1 MQANQAL
8 EAMRRQAGPVV
19 VGATT
24 LICVVASGVAIVR
37 QETPLVSTALA
48 AMFAMLS
55 WLLLRRAP
63 TAPATRRGTTMLAAG
78 AVALLTGA
86 FRGHGYIM
94 DMHMAFFAILAICT
108 FWCCWG
114 SILAGAAV
122 VAVHHILLNFLLP
135 ELVFANGSDFV
146 RVLIHAVILLA
157 EAGVLAYVAQML
169 VRTTHASE
177 AARAA
182 ADEALHQ
189 NRAAAERERHAFER
203 KRAQQDT
210 LAQAI
215 ANFRAEMEASLI
227 RTGELASGLD
237 GTAHALHQS
246 SAATS
251 RVVGQGREAADG
263 AAHAASSLAGVTG
276 ELRAAIASVET
287 QAKASLARAT
297 EAEQRARTANT
308 DIARLAER
316 AARIRDVGL
325 LIQGVAARTNLLALN
340 ATIEAA
346 RAGEAGRGFAVV
358 AGEVKQLAEQTA
370 RATDDITTQVE
381 AIRQDVDTAVA
392 SVSHIAQSLRLACQD
407 AEAVKQAASAQDAA
421 ADSIFEGVTATN
433 TSARAVLGGFGA
445 VISATQITDSEAETV
460 ARSAQA
466 LKQDLLHL
474 QQRLETFMQRLA
486 A

>member
-19 VGATT
+19 VGATALT
-24 LICVVASGVAIVR
+24 CAVAAGVAIVR
-37 QETPLVSTALA
+37 QETPIVTSALA
-48 AMFAMLS
+48 VMFAGLS
-55 WLLLRRAP
+55 WLLWRRDP
-63 TAPATRRGTTMLAAG
+63 IAPATRRGTTMLAAG

-94 DMHMAFFAILAICT
+94 DMHMAFFAMLAICT
-108 FWCCWG
+108 FWSCWS

-122 VAVHHILLNFLLP
+122 VAVHHILFNFLLP
-135 ELVFANGSDFV
+135 ELVFPNGADFV

-157 EAGVLAYVAQML
+157 EAGVLAYVAQLL

-182 ADEALHQ
+182 ADEALQ
-189 NRAAAERERHAFER
+189 QSRAAAERERQEFER
-203 KRAQQDT
+203 KRAQQVT
-210 LAQAI
+210 LAQAMTD
-215 ANFRAEMEASLI
+215 FRAEMEASLV

-237 GTAHALHQS
+237 GAAHALHQA

-251 RVVGQGREAADG
+251 RVVGEGRQAADG
-263 AAHAASSLAGVTG
+263 AAHAASSLADITG
-276 ELRAAIASVET
+276 ELRGAISTLES
-287 QAKASLARAT
+287 QARASLERAT
-297 EAEQRARTANT
+297 EAELRASTANS

-316 AARIRDVGL
+316 AARIRDVVM

-370 RATDDITTQVE
+370 KATGDITTQID
-381 AIRQDVDTAVA
+381 AIRDDMEAAVE
-392 SVSHIAQSLRLACQD
+392 SVSHIAQSLVLACRD
-407 AEAVKQAASAQDAA
+407 ADAVKQAASEQNAA
-421 ADSIFEGVTATN
+421 ADSIFESVTATN
-433 TSARAVLGGFGA
+433 NAARDVLGGFGA
-445 VISATQITDSEAETV
+445 VIAATQITDSEAETV
-460 ARSAQA
+460 GRSAQA
-466 LKQDLLHL
+466 LKQDLVHL
-474 QQRLETFMQRLA
+474 QQKLETFLQRLA